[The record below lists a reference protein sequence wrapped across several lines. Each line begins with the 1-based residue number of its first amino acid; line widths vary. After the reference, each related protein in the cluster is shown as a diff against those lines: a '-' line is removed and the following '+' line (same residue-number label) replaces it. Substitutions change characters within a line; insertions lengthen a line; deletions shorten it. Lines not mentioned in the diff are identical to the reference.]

1 MRLLRYIKSG
11 LAALV
16 AMAMLPSCNS
26 IMEDGGVCPES
37 DSVMMSFKMITA
49 AHMSGT
55 RADNNG
61 HKEVDSEFREFED
74 GINVRDFAF
83 FIFAGEGEDAKLVV
97 KNTDIASSTDP
108 TTMITGSPGAYTVTV
123 KIAKED
129 LERVL
134 GRPVE
139 PGSSKA
145 VNFRFVI
152 FANCYSPVTG
162 GNPSGGGNLG
172 LLTGITYGEVID
184 QASKWG
190 FDMEEIYS
198 PSENTD
204 SSIDGLFKGNI
215 PMFGTN
221 SFSVTEGALYA
232 SRPDERIYLG
242 EIDLLRAL
250 AKVRVADNIGDKDL
264 LGFPRI
270 ERVEILSSQSH
281 ARQLPD
287 DAVNY
292 RNGTQVHTP
301 NIFDVNAGLLTGD
314 ATEYWMGYIPKGW
327 ESPEVEGVKTR
338 IAYIPEQKIGNAD
351 GNINNGLPCFRITV
365 GLKGKVND
373 LGIIEAT
380 DTEEYDVPMTGYDGK
395 NFEFGDNILRNHIY
409 TLSVNQV
416 NVGVPADI
424 TISVREWNESTL
436 NLDYTKNV
444 NVSDPLRWLSGFD
457 ENGGNDTDKGT
468 VVMQPWHAGEPVE
481 LVGTFGISTP
491 LNAVWT
497 AELIVTEGNQGAFM
511 FEVENPDGTK
521 SREVS
526 VSGTIDGKTLSEIRI
541 VSTDPEPKVSSRA
554 KLVVTV
560 RLADGTYMEAP
571 LCGDHD
577 YKNYTIIQNSL

>member
-11 LAALV
+11 LAALF
-16 AMAMLPSCNS
+16 AMAMLLSCSS
-26 IMEDGGVCPES
+26 IMEDGGICPES
-37 DSVMMSFKMITA
+37 DSVMMSFKMITSA
-49 AHMSGT
+49 PMTGT
-55 RADNNG
+55 RADDF
-61 HKEVDSEFREFED
+61 HKEVDSEYREFED
-74 GINVRDFAF
+74 GINVNDFAF
-83 FIFAGEGEDAKLVV
+83 FIFVGEGDDAKLVV
-97 KNTDIASSTDP
+97 KNTNIASSTDP

-123 KIAKED
+123 KMDRETLDTK
-129 LERVL
+129 L
-134 GRPVE
+134 GHAIK
-139 PGSSKA
+139 PGSNDK
-145 VNFRFVI
+145 VNFRFVV
-152 FANCYSPVTG
+152 FANCKSSNPAG
-162 GNPSGGGNLG
+162 GDYNA
-172 LLTGITYGEVID
+172 LTGETYKEVIQ

-190 FDMEEIYS
+190 FAMTNIYTG
-198 PSENTD
+198 NDAVTD
-204 SSIDGLFKGNI
+204 ISSAYGKGNI
-215 PMFGTN
+215 PMFGPNNFTT
-221 SFSVTEGALYA
+221 TEGALYA

-242 EIDLLRAL
+242 EIDMLRAV
-250 AKVRVADNIGDKDL
+250 AKIRVIDNIPQADKDVY
-264 LGFPRI
+264 GYPKI
-270 ERVEILSSQSH
+270 EMVEFIGTQDCL
-281 ARQLPD
+281 RQLPA

-292 RNGTQVHTP
+292 VNGKQVHTP
-301 NIFDVNAGLLTGD
+301 NIYNPKEGGLVIED
-314 ATEYWMGYIPKGW
+314 AIATAEFKLGTIPNDWSMTPSVGN
-327 ESPEVEGVKTR
+327 VTR
-338 IAYIPEQKIGNAD
+338 IGYVPEQVIDNVNGNIKLGYPMFRITVATKGNAD
-351 GNINNGLPCFRITV
+351 G
-365 GLKGKVND
+365 
-373 LGIIEAT
+373 AT
-380 DTEEYDVPMTGYDGK
+380 DWETYDVPMTKYENQPDFK
-395 NFEFGDNILRNHIY
+395 FGDNILRNHIY

-468 VVMQPWHAGEPVE
+468 VVIQPWHAGEPVE

-491 LNAVWT
+491 MNAVWT

-541 VSTDPEPKVSSRA
+541 VSTNPTPKVSSRA